1 MSIDLD
7 AIEAAAKAATPG
19 LKWYLSNEKFSLKAN
34 PPVVLELV
42 RQLRE
47 KESEILV
54 LHLQL
59 AAEKL
64 RADQGCQRWQSANK
78 DRLRMELVG
87 ASDGCGTRIV
97 PGNTI
102 YKKGA
107 K

>member
-64 RADQGCQRWQSANK
+64 RADQGCAWSLSA
-78 DRLRMELVG
+78 RPTG
-87 ASDGCGTRIV
+87 AALESCRATRF
-97 PGNTI
+97 T
-102 YKKGA
+102 KKA
-107 K
+107 RNEIA